1 MKLERTKNTARNAAY
16 GYLSRLI
23 LMIFPFLTRGLFIRL
38 LGSEYLGLN
47 GLFSSILTVLNMSEP
62 IPSC

>member
-38 LGSEYLGLN
+38 LAL
-47 GLFSSILTVLNMSEP
+47 SIWD
-62 IPSC
+62 